1 MRQESVTLCSI
12 HHPGSTINTCLQSR
26 HGLNVKDFCQVLGCK
41 LSQQHAGRCKP
52 CYGPE
57 VYVSR
62 ILVVLTGQEWTLVTA
77 PLRSSASAYMSTASA
92 TLAITLLF
100 KLPVHVLFGTGSL
113 LGSHTG
119 CNNAPGE
126 LRFAGCCTG
135 TSQILTNQKQ

>member
-1 MRQESVTLCSI
+1 M
-12 HHPGSTINTCLQSR
+12 
-26 HGLNVKDFCQVLGCK
+26 LGCK

-113 LGSHTG
+113 LAIQAATMRLENSDLQVVAQGHHKS
-119 CNNAPGE
+119 
-126 LRFAGCCTG
+126 
-135 TSQILTNQKQ
+135 